1 MLNDMLTMIVEALK
15 KPNFS
20 NLFTIINDQVQ
31 DLNDTL
37 DTMEQWM
44 DIDKAEGVV
53 LDEIG
58 SDVNQYRGQA
68 TDEIYRMMIRGK
80 KARSSSDG
88 TINSMIESL
97 SKTLNCDPSQMQI
110 LSSIEAGEG
119 EPAAIVIK
127 KIPITTLNQVGMS
140 ANQFMQFVEQVVPGD
155 ARVSHVNLDGTFRFS
170 SMLNE
175 VETSPDGLSSDGSD
189 GGTLSGVLVTA
200 TDIQLPI

>member
-1 MLNDMLTMIVEALK
+1 MKILVDALK
-15 KPNFS
+15 KPGFNKLFS
-20 NLFTIINDQVQ
+20 ILDQQLTDV
-31 DLNDTL
+31 NTTL
-37 DTMEQWM
+37 DTIEQWI
-44 DIDKAEGVV
+44 DIDQAEGVV

-58 SDVNQYRGQA
+58 ADIKQYRGQA
-68 TDEIYRMMIRGK
+68 TDEIYRMMIYGK
-80 KARSSSDG
+80 KARSASDG
-88 TINSMIESL
+88 TINQMILAL

-119 EPAAIVIK
+119 EPSAIVIK
-127 KIPITTLNQVGMS
+127 KIPITILNEVGMS

-170 SMLNE
+170 SKLSE
-175 VETSPDGLSSDGSD
+175 VETTSDGFSSDGSD

>member
-1 MLNDMLTMIVEALK
+1 MLKMIVEALK

-20 NLFTIINDQVQ
+20 SLFTIINDQVQ

-68 TDEIYRMMIRGK
+68 SDEIYRMMIRGK

-119 EPAAIVIK
+119 EPSAIVIK
-127 KIPITTLNQVGMS
+127 KIPITTLNEVGMS

-170 SMLNE
+170 SILNE

>member
-1 MLNDMLTMIVEALK
+1 MLTMIVEALK

>member
-1 MLNDMLTMIVEALK
+1 MLKMIVEALK

-20 NLFTIINDQVQ
+20 SLFTIINDQVQ

-127 KIPITTLNQVGMS
+127 KIPIITLNQVGMS

-175 VETSPDGLSSDGSD
+175 VENSPDGLSSDGSD